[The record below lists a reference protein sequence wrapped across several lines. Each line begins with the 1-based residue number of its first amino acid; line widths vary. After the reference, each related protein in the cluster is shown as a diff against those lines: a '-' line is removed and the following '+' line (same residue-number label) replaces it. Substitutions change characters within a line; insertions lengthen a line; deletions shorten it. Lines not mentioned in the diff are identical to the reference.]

1 MVCPPL
7 RTKVGKPFTVSDI
20 PPLPPVAAVGT
31 CRLLRV
37 LWLRPPTSAREH
49 RSDYNVRDA
58 LRRRL
63 PLRRGSVGEGLHGLR
78 STRSSHRR
86 DLGEKE
92 QCLSVSTPESRT
104 LTFFLPLKEKKKK
117 KQRSDLGKFEVNSK
131 FFFYYQGVRMR
142 LTRASTDGMRLRKLS
157 PSLSWSS
164 RSSAGQTHSSAAFP
178 VATVEDSHVATQE
191 DITEDPEGP

>member
-20 PPLPPVAAVGT
+20 PPLPPVAAVAT

-78 STRSSHRR
+78 STRSSHRC
-86 DLGEKE
+86 DLEEKE

-104 LTFFLPLKEKKKK
+104 LTFFLPLKKKG
-117 KQRSDLGKFEVNSK
+117 SDLGKFEVNSK
-131 FFFYYQGVRMR
+131 IFFNYQGVRMR
-142 LTRASTDGMRLRKLS
+142 VTRASTDGMRLRKLS
-157 PSLSWSS
+157 PSLSWFS